1 MRTAEAIVLPKLDEL
16 TFTES
21 DHVYRLNGSAI
32 PSVTSIMEPLS
43 RKEYGSIDERTL
55 RRAANRGTSVHF
67 AIENYLKFGIVD
79 CEPDFQ
85 GYMAGFLEWYDQ
97 YRPIII
103 GSEIRTYHKLFRYG
117 GTIDLLAIIDG
128 KLVLIDFKTTSRLIE
143 KNCRVQLE
151 AYSQALAS
159 HGIKVDAK
167 YILHLTPTGK
177 WQYQMFVEKDA
188 EAWRVFGSLKTVYD
202 YTRS

>member
-1 MRTAEAIVLPKLDEL
+1 MTNTAIVLPKLDEL
-16 TFTES
+16 SFNEE
-21 DHVYRLNGSAI
+21 DHIYRLNGSVI
-32 PSVTSIMEPLS
+32 PSVSAIMEPLS
-43 RKEYGSIDERTL
+43 RKEYGNIDARTL
-55 RRAANRGTSVHF
+55 RNAAMRGSSVHF
-67 AIENYLKFGIVD
+67 AIENFIKFGIDD
-79 CEPDFQ
+79 CEPEHR
-85 GYMAGFLEWYDQ
+85 GYMDGFLEWYDK

-128 KLVLIDFKTTSRLIE
+128 KLTLIDFKTTSRLID

-151 AYSQALAS
+151 AYLQALAS
-159 HGIKVDAK
+159 HGIKVEAK

-177 WQYQMFVEKDA
+177 WKFQPFGDKDA